1 MASGLGGL
9 GELCIELGT
18 IGDTAQLEN
27 FVKKVREAAEAI
39 EKQMKAQDKQ
49 TNSLKK
55 TVKGFTA
62 FIGAITAA
70 AYALNMSTN
79 DLVRNN
85 QAFLN
90 LTRQSDIAL
99 SSFQKWDGIGK
110 MFGIENAAGQLENLN
125 EKLFELRLTGEGAR
139 GFQLAGINP
148 IGQDAQGVLEQL
160 RTRIQGMDNTTASY
174 LLKQMGL
181 DPRMI
186 TLLRMS
192 RQEFE
197 ELGATIRKYQLTDK
211 QRQQIEKMN
220 IQLQIA
226 SQKLQYL
233 KDRAILKL
241 MPILVRLMESVAKVA
256 AMFAKFANWL
266 TSGTVKSRAFILSI
280 VGIVAKF
287 KGLQKIL
294 LGIGKGLSGAITKLP
309 IVGRLFQGLGKI
321 VSKALIPFLALWY
334 VLDDLAT
341 YFEGGDS
348 LIGRVLD
355 WGAEKGQEIGDA
367 FKRMFGGDFMGGS
380 AQLSDTVEEILNN
393 IYDVL
398 TNLTE
403 MVLNFFTVGL
413 YDVLKKWTDG
423 ATTAG
428 IKAPVQLI
436 LGDPKGAWETLTGS
450 LTGGASGVPTDEEL
464 AQILADP
471 TMTQSIDNSNAI
483 SNANTTI
490 AMTNYIET
498 EQPAQ
503 SIDRELRFT
512 MASYA

>member
-1 MASGLGGL
+1 MASGLG
-9 GELCIELGT
+9 ELFIELGT
-18 IGDTAQLEN
+18 IGDIKELEK
-27 FVKKVREAAEAI
+27 FVKKVREGAEAI

-62 FIGAITAA
+62 VVGAITAA
-70 AYALNMSTN
+70 AYALNRLTN

-85 QAFLN
+85 QAILN

-160 RTRIQGMDNTTASY
+160 RNRIQGMDNTTASY

-241 MPILVRLMESVAKVA
+241 IPILVRLMESVAKVA
-256 AMFAKFANWL
+256 EMFAKFANWL

-280 VGIVAKF
+280 VGITARF

-294 LGIGKGLSGAITKLP
+294 LGIGEGLSGAITKLP
-309 IVGRLFQGLGKI
+309 IIGKLFQGLGRI
-321 VSKALIPFLALWY
+321 VSRALIPFLALWY

-367 FKRMFGGDFMGGS
+367 FKRMFGGDFIGGS
-380 AQLSDTVEEILNN
+380 AQLSNTVEEILNN

-398 TNLTE
+398 VNLSE
-403 MVLNFFTVGL
+403 IVLNFFTVGL
-413 YDVLKKWTDG
+413 YDSLKKWTNG
-423 ATTAG
+423 TITKE
-428 IKAPVQLI
+428 IKAPFQI
-436 LGDPKGAWETLTGS
+436 MFGDIPGAWQSLTGS
-450 LTGGASGVPTDEEL
+450 LTGGAAMALTNEEL
-464 AQILADP
+464 GQILAEP
-471 TMTQSIDNSNAI
+471 AMTQSIDNSNAI

-490 AMTNYIET
+490 SMTNYIET

-503 SIDRELRFT
+503 TIDKELRFT
-512 MASYA
+512 MAANYA